1 MLLIST
7 EDAMSTA
14 LREEGIHTVHDQ
26 VVSEVA
32 QRWARAFQCRVSIKT
47 EPEHSLW
54 ADPRQQSDI
63 VGWHFSPRGNQM
75 EWVAEVETEDSLS
88 DPAAGARWRQA
99 TVPGIPIYLLI
110 PRGSR
115 SRAVK
120 LAAIVDVQFSSIYEY
135 CFLNGTVQIL

>member
-1 MLLIST
+1 MLLIAT

-14 LREEGIHTVHDQ
+14 LREEGIHTVHGQ

-32 QRWARAFQCRVSIKT
+32 QRWARAFQCKVTIKT
-47 EPEHSLW
+47 EPGQNLW

-88 DPAAGARWRQA
+88 EPAAGARWRQA
-99 TVPGIPIYLLI
+99 TVPGIPIYLLV
-110 PRGSR
+110 PRGNR
-115 SRAVK
+115 MKAET
-120 LAAIVDVQFSSIYEY
+120 LAGIVNVQFSSIYEY
-135 CFLNGTVQIL
+135 RFLNGVVQIL